1 MQYTERN
8 RRTLQRRYRDFE
20 SFNSGF
26 ETGPD
31 VLALLLSK
39 ASDAKIEFNREEY
52 EACLPIYRTQ
62 LKAMIARNLW
72 GMNEYYQVIQTLDE
86 TVQRAVELLKT
97 GQ

>member
-1 MQYTERN
+1 MLE
-8 RRTLQRRYRDFE
+8 RRYKDFG
-20 SFNSGF
+20 SFNSGY
-26 ETGPD
+26 EVGPD
-31 VLALLLSK
+31 VLAMMLSK
-39 ASDAKIEFNREEY
+39 ASDSKVEFNREEY

-72 GMNEYYQVIQTLDE
+72 GMNEYYQVIQSLDE